1 MLCGSNPVGITIH
14 LQTLTGCVDTA
25 SLSPSLG
32 ELIMNI
38 STTEASPSSMP
49 IASGE
54 RILALDVMRGFA
66 LFGILLLNINGFG
79 LQWGAYD
86 NPAVMGGAE
95 GINQTTWLLN

>member
-1 MLCGSNPVGITIH
+1 MGGATF
-14 LQTLTGCVDTA
+14 
-25 SLSPSLG
+25 
-32 ELIMNI
+32 NI
-38 STTEASPSSMP
+38 STTDGQALSMP

-86 NPAVMGGAE
+86 NPAVMGGA
-95 GINQTTWLLN
+95 